1 MLKETHARYDKTMR
15 WSLAAALVLHLIVIA
30 LSRLSVE
37 RPLSAPQE
45 DAIPVKFLVSA
56 QMDAPVKPSEAGGR
70 SAPLAAP
77 RSTESVREEARRAL
91 NSPTKET
98 DREPGAMIR
107 ATQLFSA
114 GILADPRSR
123 NALDG
128 LRQLATGER
137 IVQLC
142 NVEAM
147 EQVHRWKAEF
157 QPDFLVA
164 YAMADTV
171 LSGRALRADGGA
183 LRSKGNWYNI
193 KYRCEVSPDIAR
205 VAAFEFAVG
214 TEIPRE
220 EWEAH
225 SLTANDGPADQESRG
240 RKTVAE

>member
-1 MLKETHARYDKTMR
+1 MR
-15 WSLAAALVLHLIVIA
+15 WSLAAALVLHLVAGIV
-30 LSRLSVE
+30 LSRLPVE

-45 DAIPVKFLVSA
+45 DAIPVEVLVPE
-56 QMDAPVKPSEAGGR
+56 QMDAPARPSAVGAQ
-70 SAPLAAP
+70 SAPPAAP
-77 RSTESVREEARRAL
+77 RSTEPVREEPQPEL
-91 NSPTKET
+91 NSPTRET
-98 DREPGAMIR
+98 AREPGAMIR
-107 ATQLFSA
+107 ATQFFSTS
-114 GILADPRSR
+114 ILADPRSR
-123 NALDG
+123 RALEG
-128 LRQLATGER
+128 LRQLAAGER

-164 YAMADTV
+164 YATADTV
-171 LSGRALRADGGA
+171 LSGSVLRADGGA

-193 KYRCEVSPDIAR
+193 KYRCEVSPDFVR

-225 SLTANDGPADQESRG
+225 SLTADDGLAD
-240 RKTVAE
+240 